1 MLINKGSDNM
11 RMLICK
17 DSEQNTLL
25 EARPLEENDNSKYY
39 IIDNAPEME
48 YREGYYAKY
57 SLNENGEV
65 YVEYIK
71 IPPSK
76 DEELQEQINE
86 LQDVV
91 MTLANTIYS

>member
-1 MLINKGSDNM
+1 M

-25 EARPLEENDNSKYY
+25 EARPLEENDNRKYY

-48 YREGYYAKY
+48 FRDGYYGKY
-57 SLNENGEV
+57 ALDENGEV
-65 YVEYIK
+65 YVEYVE
-71 IPPSK
+71 IPLSK
-76 DEELQEQINE
+76 EEELQEQIND

-91 MTLANTIYS
+91 MTLTNTICL

>member
-1 MLINKGSDNM
+1 M

-25 EARPLEENDNSKYY
+25 EARPLEENDNRKYY

-48 YREGYYAKY
+48 HRDGYYAKY
-57 SLNENGEV
+57 ALDENGEV
-65 YVEYIK
+65 YIEYIE
-71 IPPSK
+71 IAPSK
-76 DEELQEQINE
+76 EEELQEQINE

-91 MTLANTIYS
+91 MTLANTMFL

>member
-1 MLINKGSDNM
+1 M
-11 RMLICK
+11 RLLICK

-25 EARPLEENDNSKYY
+25 ETRLLNETDNIKYY

-57 SLNENGEV
+57 ALNENGEV
-65 YVEYIK
+65 YVEYTK
-71 IPPSK
+71 IPPSTE
-76 DEELQEQINE
+76 EELQEQINE

-91 MTLANTIYS
+91 MTLANAMFL

>member
-1 MLINKGSDNM
+1 MSRL
-11 RMLICK
+11 LICK

-25 EARPLEENDNSKYY
+25 ETRLLNETDNIKYY
-39 IIDNAPEME
+39 IIEDAPEIE
-48 YREGYYAKY
+48 YREGYYGKY
-57 SLNENGEV
+57 SLDENGEV

-76 DEELQEQINE
+76 EEELQEQINE

-91 MTLANTIYS
+91 MTLANTVTGGDVL

>member
-1 MLINKGSDNM
+1 MKL
-11 RMLICK
+11 LICK

-48 YREGYYAKY
+48 YREGYYGKY
-57 SLNENGEV
+57 ALDENGEV
-65 YVEYIK
+65 YVEYIE
-71 IPPSK
+71 IAPSK
-76 DEELQEQINE
+76 EEELQEQINE

-91 MTLANTIYS
+91 MTLANTICL